1 MSQTKAQLIDP
12 VDGSL
17 VNADIN
23 ASAAIAGT
31 KISPDFGSQ
40 GITTTGVISMG
51 NGLTLTGTNP
61 FIDIVDSNNN
71 DDFTVKN
78 DNGKFKIQD
87 KTNSVDRLSIDS
99 DGDVGIGTDSPD
111 QLIHINKTSGTTL
124 FKASVA
130 GNSTIGLEI
139 QKTGSTTQS
148 WRIVDGQTVNGKLEF
163 YDVTDSA
170 TRMCIDGSG
179 NVGIGTTSPSSLG
192 SGFKELIIGGDT
204 EGAGIELKDD
214 NANVRGGLFTSDSTN
229 AMIVRTITNHP
240 MMFRTNNTIAMTI
253 DSSQRLG
260 IGLTPSSGQGVLQ
273 LNGGLRV
280 AGSASASD
288 TSGPYIYRTSG
299 ADHLNIATSGL
310 ERMKVTSGGHLQLI
324 SGNLEF
330 ASGSGIDFSNISDG
344 SRSVST
350 DGNKFDDYEEGS
362 FSFTKRGFAGGFDA
376 NYALANQTGKY
387 TKIGRLVTLKGGFS
401 LSGNSGNIAATDYFT
416 VYMSSLPFAMDDTSS
431 GASGAIISHQGA
443 WWAYT
448 SLGGGNNA
456 KGAVIAVYNDY
467 LSFYTTSVTGST
479 SRNNNEITFTITYTS
494 S

>member
-1 MSQTKAQLIDP
+1 
-12 VDGSL
+12 
-17 VNADIN
+17 
-23 ASAAIAGT
+23 
-31 KISPDFGSQ
+31 
-40 GITTTGVISMG
+40 
-51 NGLTLTGTNP
+51 
-61 FIDIVDSNNN
+61 
-71 DDFTVKN
+71 
-78 DNGKFKIQD
+78 
-87 KTNSVDRLSIDS
+87 
-99 DGDVGIGTDSPD
+99 
-111 QLIHINKTSGTTL
+111 
-124 FKASVA
+124 
-130 GNSTIGLEI
+130 
-139 QKTGSTTQS
+139 
-148 WRIVDGQTVNGKLEF
+148 
-163 YDVTDSA
+163 
-170 TRMCIDGSG
+170 
-179 NVGIGTTSPSSLG
+179 GTTSPSSLG